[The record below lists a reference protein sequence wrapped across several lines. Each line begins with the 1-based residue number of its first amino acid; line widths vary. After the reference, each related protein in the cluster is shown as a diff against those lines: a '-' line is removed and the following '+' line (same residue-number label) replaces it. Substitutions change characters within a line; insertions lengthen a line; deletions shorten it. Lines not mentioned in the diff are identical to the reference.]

1 MKRRDLFTRF
11 VTTAKVVLSAE
22 VYNGEIEEIMGCIS
36 QSLQEPELE
45 VQRMSNETSF
55 SPTIAQMTPDHKLC
69 YLHLFSSRN
78 RARHVPPLRRSS

>member
-45 VQRMSNETSF
+45 VQRQVHPAYLF
-55 SPTIAQMTPDHKLC
+55 ALC
-69 YLHLFSSRN
+69 CS
-78 RARHVPPLRRSS
+78 LRQLNPVTQDIQ